1 MHPSRPELRSERLLL
16 RPIEAGDA
24 DAMQS
29 YRGREDVTRYLLHEP
44 LSPAATRARIA
55 QSLERWGEYP
65 AEWFSLSFAVELLEA
80 AEGDEAGGE
89 AIGDLRVWNL
99 LPDGSAP
106 ASEEPSIFWLGYAL
120 HPDMQRRG
128 YAREAAALL
137 IGWLF
142 EEHAASEVRAIAWA
156 PNTASIGLLQK
167 LGFRVFLELDA
178 EQEPHPKK
186 LPAVH
191 LRIDAAE
198 WASRAARAAPTPP
211 AAPTESEES

>member
-1 MHPSRPELRSERLLL
+1 MQPNRPELRSARLLL
-16 RPIEAGDA
+16 RPVAASDA

-29 YRGREDVTRYLLHEP
+29 YRGREDVVRYLLHDP

-55 QSLERWGEYP
+55 QALERWDEYP
-65 AEWFSLSFAVELLEA
+65 AEWFSLNFAVELL
-80 AEGDEAGGE
+80 DPEAGGE

-106 ASEEPSIFWLGYAL
+106 ASEQPSIFWLGYAF
-120 HPDMQRRG
+120 HPDMQGRG
-128 YAREAAALL
+128 YAREAAARLV
-137 IGWLF
+137 GWLF
-142 EEHAASEVRAIAWA
+142 DEHGASEVRAIAWA
-156 PNTASIGLLQK
+156 PNAASIGLLEK
-167 LGFRVFLELDA
+167 LGFTVFLELDA

-198 WASRAARAAPTPP
+198 WAARTGAT
-211 AAPTESEES
+211 PTESEES